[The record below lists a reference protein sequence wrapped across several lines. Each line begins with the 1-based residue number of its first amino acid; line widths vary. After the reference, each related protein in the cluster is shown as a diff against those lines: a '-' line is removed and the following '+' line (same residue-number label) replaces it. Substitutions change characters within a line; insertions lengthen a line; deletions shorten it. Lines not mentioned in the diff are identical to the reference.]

1 MSEYTEKAEKFLKE
15 HDISFSAVMK
25 GDKCPLWC
33 KGDHIHGERYFIT
46 LKRKGTK
53 QRYSLSFWNSL
64 NDMQTGKKPIAYD
77 VLAAIQKYDPQSL
90 EEFCQEYGYYTDSI
104 EANKVYKA
112 VVKEWQSVAKFFS
125 LSELEELREI
135 D

>member
-1 MSEYTEKAEKFLKE
+1 MSKYTEKAEQFLKE
-15 HDISFSAVMK
+15 HGISFNAVMK
-25 GDKCPLWC
+25 GDKCPMWC
-33 KGDHIHGERYFIT
+33 KGDHIHGDRYFIT
-46 LKRKGTK
+46 FTRRSTK

-64 NDMQTGKKPIAYD
+64 NDAQTGKKPTAYD
-77 VLAAIQKYDPQSL
+77 VLASIQKYNPESL
-90 EEFCQEYGYYTDSI
+90 EEFCREYGYSTDSI

-112 VVKEWQSVAKFFS
+112 VVKEWQRVAKFFS